1 MAYKRSVFPEGGYD
15 VFKEKYD
22 VSPDKEILV
31 DEYYALWKKVDR
43 TTLEEDRL
51 NQLEV
56 ELESYLYTAENIN
69 QYQDAMSNVQKFFVE
84 NTQGYVDDLK
94 TDSYNTIIT
103 AKDNALLSIDN
114 KMENVINYLD
124 GTTAGQLRNDIG
136 NMLNSEVDGVNLIE
150 KTNLLKSNM
159 DNFSVTLPLDVSSY
173 DSVAQW
179 ADILIPDEARGKALL
194 EFLLLYGES
203 SLQVTESE
211 QAMLVIIE
219 EDRFD
224 KSRQV
229 PFDYDQI
236 IFKLGQKTET
246 GQYLAWVEELLAD
259 YTRGIEKLELGLMLE
274 SGSNEI
280 ASNKYALDIIMHGE
294 QIDGLTDYR
303 RKFAD
308 KANTDDEV
316 NRLDAEIQRLDTRI
330 DGVVV

>member
-15 VFKEKYD
+15 IFKEKYD
-22 VSPDKEILV
+22 ISPDKEVLV
-31 DEYYALWKKVDR
+31 DEYYALWKKTDR
-43 TTLEEDRL
+43 TTLEDNRL
-51 NQLEV
+51 NELEV
-56 ELESYLYTAENIN
+56 ELEPYLYTAENIN

-84 NTQGYVDDLK
+84 NTHDYVLEKQEEID
-94 TDSYNTIIT
+94 TQ
-103 AKDNALLSIDN
+103 KDNALIAIEN
-114 KMENVINYLD
+114 KKQNVLDYMD
-124 GTTAGQLRNDIG
+124 GTTAGVLRNDIG
-136 NMLNSEVDGVNLIE
+136 DMLDSTIEGRSLVD
-150 KTNLLKSNM
+150 KTNLLKSII
-159 DNFSVTLPLDVSSY
+159 DNFSVTLPLNVGSY

-203 SLQVTESE
+203 SLQVTSSE
-211 QAMLVIIE
+211 QAMLVIME

-224 KSRQV
+224 KNRQV

-259 YTRGIEKLELGLMLE
+259 YTRGIEKLELGLMFEAGCL
-274 SGSNEI
+274 EI
-280 ASNKYALDIIMHGE
+280 ASNKYAMNIIMQGE
-294 QIDGLTDYR
+294 QLKDLTDYR